1 MEELYYA
8 FEITPFIENFED
20 KHFYI
25 VVISHINV
33 YALKIF
39 LIKMYVW
46 TKILL
51 DFLFFLTNEQS
62 PLRKT
67 IQM

>member
-8 FEITPFIENFED
+8 FEITPFTEYFEN

-25 VVISHINV
+25 VVISPINM

-39 LIKMYVW
+39 LIKMS
-46 TKILL
+46 I
-51 DFLFFLTNEQS
+51 
-62 PLRKT
+62 
-67 IQM
+67 